1 VTSSGPRPVEV
12 TVHPTQGLAQLPV
25 LFSAIAAEGITI
37 QKIEIDGDTNG
48 VVDYTITEEP
58 WEVTLTFG
66 GVGTSMATVRV
77 TDTDGN
83 IHASV
88 TPIVL
93 ISEAALDQT
102 IRAVWNGFTTALGA
116 GDKAR
121 AMQYM
126 GPLAKERYSGP
137 FDTLAS
143 VLPQIVVS
151 FSELQSVTLSS
162 ELGEYAINRLI
173 NGENR
178 IFFIYFG
185 QDGDG
190 VWRLQSM

>member
-1 VTSSGPRPVEV
+1 MV
-12 TVHPTQGLAQLPV
+12 
-25 LFSAIAAEGITI
+25 
-37 QKIEIDGDTNG
+37 
-48 VVDYTITEEP
+48 
-58 WEVTLTFG
+58 
-66 GVGTSMATVRV
+66 TVRV

-83 IHASV
+83 IYTSV

-93 ISEAALDQT
+93 LSEAALDQT
-102 IRAVWNGFTTALGA
+102 IRAVWSGFKAALGT

-121 AMQYM
+121 ALQYM
-126 GPLAKERYSGP
+126 GLLAKERYSGP

-143 VLPQIVVS
+143 LLPQIVAS
-151 FSELQSVTLSS
+151 FSELQFVTLSS
-162 ELGEYAINRLI
+162 ELGEYAINRVI
-173 NGENR
+173 NGEDR

>member
-1 VTSSGPRPVEV
+1 
-12 TVHPTQGLAQLPV
+12 VHPTQGLAPLPV
-25 LFSAIAAEGITI
+25 VFSAIAAEGIAI
-37 QKIEIDGDTNG
+37 QKVEIDGDTDG
-48 VVDYTITEEP
+48 VVDYTIAEEP
-58 WEVTLTFG
+58 WEVALTFG

-83 IHASV
+83 IHTSV

-93 ISEAALDQT
+93 LSEAALDQT
-102 IRAVWNGFTTALGA
+102 IRAVWSGFRTALGA

-137 FDTLAS
+137 LDTLAS
-143 VLPQIVVS
+143 LLPQIVAS
-151 FSELQSVTLSS
+151 FSELQLVTLSS
-162 ELGEYAINRLI
+162 ELGEYAINRVV
-173 NGENR
+173 NGEDR